1 MQFNSYSY
9 LLCLPIVVA
18 IFWALPV
25 HLRRA
30 FVILV
35 SIAFC
40 ATWNAYLVAL
50 PLAFSLLT
58 YLCVTAMR
66 RNPATAPRTA
76 RAGIALVVFVL
87 AAFKYRGFV
96 TQTLPWI
103 HWPSFAWA
111 AAIGLPLGISFY
123 SFEAIS
129 YLIDT
134 RQGRTPSTS
143 FADLWLFL
151 VFWPHLIA
159 GPIVRSRELIPQ
171 FSFNKRFEGRFVI
184 EGMDRLLLGLVQK
197 NLIAN
202 NIGPWVDDGFLPT
215 IARLNTTLD
224 NWCLAVAFGLQI
236 YFDFAA
242 YTNMA
247 IGAARMIGVTLPD
260 NFRAPYYAATPVD
273 FWSRWHMTLS
283 RWIRDYAFFPLNAG
297 LQDRKARLYLSLVAV
312 MGVVGLWH
320 GAGWGFVLWGVMHGT
335 YLVVYRA
342 VAGDARPESRGLATR
357 LFWRAFTLAGVAAAW
372 VPFRATSLSQAGLM
386 LSSMFW
392 RFSRGLSYSVNFYL
406 VTLMTCGFCL
416 VEPWLQ
422 RLIQRV
428 DELTGR
434 SSGAVRAM
442 TYCVR
447 PLAYA
452 CLLLLFLIFDDRDT
466 QFIYFQF

>member
-9 LLCLPIVVA
+9 LLCLPVVVA

-25 HLRRA
+25 QVRRA
-30 FVILV
+30 YVIIV
-35 SIAFC
+35 SLAFC

-50 PLAFSLLT
+50 PLAFSILT
-58 YLCVTAMR
+58 YVCAGAMR

-76 RAGIALVVFVL
+76 RFGIALIVLVL
-87 AAFKYRGFV
+87 AFFKYRGFL
-96 TQTLPWI
+96 TGTTW
-103 HWPSFAWA
+103 FAA
-111 AAIGLPLGISFY
+111 VGLPLGISFY

-134 RQGRTPSTS
+134 RQGRTPSRS

-171 FSFNKRFEGRFVI
+171 FSFNKRFEGRFVL

-202 NIGPWVDDGFLPT
+202 NLGPWVDDGFLPA
-215 IARLNTTLD
+215 IAGFNTTLD

-247 IGAARMIGVTLPD
+247 IGAARMIGVTLPE
-260 NFRAPYYAATPVD
+260 NFRAPYHAATPVD

-283 RWIRDYAFFPLNAG
+283 RWIRDYIFFPLNAG

-312 MGVVGLWH
+312 MGIVGLWH
-320 GAGWGFVLWGVMHGT
+320 GAGWGFVLWGVMHGV
-335 YLVVYRA
+335 YLAVYRA
-342 VAGDARPESRGLATR
+342 VAGDARPEDSGIAAR
-357 LFWRAFTLAGVAAAW
+357 LFWRAFTLAAVAAAW
-372 VPFRATSLSQAGLM
+372 IPFRAASLAQASVM

-392 RFSRGLSYSVNFYL
+392 RLSRGLSYSVNFYL
-406 VTLMTCGFCL
+406 VTLLACGFCL

-422 RLIQRV
+422 QLTQRFDDLAEHSPV
-428 DELTGR
+428 AAR
-434 SSGAVRAM
+434 VS
-442 TYCVR
+442 TYLAR

-452 CLLLLFLIFDDRDT
+452 CLVLLFLIFDDRDT